1 MNLLKELNRITEDA
15 FEQAGFD
22 RKYGAV
28 QVSNRPDLCEYQING
43 ALSAAKEYHKA
54 PIMIAQAV
62 VPYLAENEAFSKAEA
77 VAPGFINLDLSA
89 SFLTLFASQMAS
101 SERFGAEAP
110 EKRRIVLDYGGPN
123 VAKPLH
129 VGHLR
134 SAIIG
139 ESVKRVMSYMGH
151 ECTGDTHLGDWGL
164 QIGLIMMRLQE
175 LQPELPYFDE
185 NYEGEYP
192 EEAPFTISELE
203 VIYPEASK
211 KSKEDPE
218 FAEKAHQA
226 TVELQKGRRGY
237 RALWKHIINVSIP
250 DLKRNYDNLDVHFE
264 LWKAESDAEPFI
276 PELLE
281 ILKEKDLARLSEGAL
296 VVDVQ
301 EETDKTPIPP
311 CIVQKSD
318 GGSLYATT
326 DLATVLMRMK
336 EIGPDEIIYFADKR
350 QELHY
355 TQFFRVSR
363 KAEIVKPETGLRFI
377 GFDTING
384 PDGKALKTREGG
396 VVRLE
401 TLISD
406 VHEKV
411 REKMRLRYG
420 DEELDPE
427 IVHRIALSALK
438 YGDLMNQAGK
448 NYIMDFDRFTSFEGN
463 TGPYILYTTV
473 RINSILR
480 KTGIE
485 AEESLDASAIRNL
498 RVESAALKAL
508 LKTAAGWPAMME
520 STASDYAPHKL
531 CAFLHDLSD
540 AFNSFYHETSILYE
554 QDEAQKK
561 GYIALLQLILKLL
574 TTGIHLLG
582 FDAPEKM

>member
-1 MNLLKELNRITEDA
+1 MNLLLELNQIAMEA
-15 FEQAGFD
+15 FEKAGFD

-28 QVSNRPDLCEYQING
+28 QLSNRPDLCEYQCNG

-62 VPYLAENEAFSKAEA
+62 VPYLCENEAFSKAEA
-77 VAPGFINLDLSA
+77 VPPGFINLDLSA
-89 SFLTLFASQMAS
+89 SFLAAFVAQMAS
-101 SERFGAEAP
+101 SERFSAETAGS
-110 EKRRIVLDYGGPN
+110 RRIVVDYGGPN

-139 ESVKRVMSYMGH
+139 ESVKRILAYMGN
-151 ECTGDTHLGDWGL
+151 ECIGDTHLGDWGL

-192 EEAPFTISELE
+192 KEAPFTISELE

-237 RALWKHIINVSIP
+237 VALWQHIINVSLP

-264 LWKAESDAEPFI
+264 LWKKESDAGPYI
-276 PELLE
+276 PELLR
-281 ILKEKDLARLSEGAL
+281 ILKEKDLARVSEGAL

-301 EETDKTPIPP
+301 EETDKVQIPP

-318 GGSLYATT
+318 GGALYATT
-326 DLATVLMRMK
+326 DLATVIMRMQ
-336 EIGPDEIIYFADKR
+336 ELDPDAIIYLADKR

-355 TQFFRVSR
+355 TQFFRVAR
-363 KAEIVKPETGLRFI
+363 KAEIVKPDTGLTFI
-377 GFDTING
+377 GFGTING

-401 TLISD
+401 TLIAD

-427 IVHRIALSALK
+427 TVHRIALSALK
-438 YGDLMNQAGK
+438 YGDLQNQAGK

-463 TGPYILYTTV
+463 TGPYILYTIV
-473 RINSILR
+473 RIRSILR
-480 KTGIE
+480 KIGIE
-485 AEESLDASAIRNL
+485 TEGVYDAEAIRAL
-498 RVESAALKAL
+498 RVETASLKGL

-520 STASDYAPHKL
+520 SAAQELAPHKI
-531 CAFLHDLSD
+531 CAYLHDLSD

-554 QDEAQKK
+554 EDPEQKK
-561 GYIALLQLILKLL
+561 GYIALLQFILALL
-574 TTGIHLLG
+574 CTGIHLLG

>member
-1 MNLLKELNRITEDA
+1 MNLLQELNRITADA
-15 FEQAGFD
+15 FEQAGLD

-28 QVSNRPDLCEYQING
+28 QVSNRPDLCEYQCNG

-54 PIMIAQAV
+54 PILIAQAV
-62 VPYLAENEAFSKAEA
+62 VPYLAENAAFSKAEA
-77 VAPGFINLDLSA
+77 VAPGFINLDLSEA
-89 SFLTLFASQMAS
+89 FLAGFVAQMAC
-101 SERFGAEAP
+101 SERFGAETS
-110 EKRRIVLDYGGPN
+110 ESRKIVVDYGGPN

-139 ESVKRVMSYMGH
+139 ESVKRILRYMGN
-151 ECTGDTHLGDWGL
+151 ECIGDTHLGDWGL
-164 QIGLIMMRLQE
+164 QIGLIIMRLQE
-175 LQPELPYFDE
+175 MHPELPYFDE
-185 NYEGEYP
+185 GFEGDYP

-237 RALWKHIINVSIP
+237 RALWQHIIRVSVS
-250 DLKRNYDNLDVHFE
+250 DLKRNYDDLDVHFE
-264 LWKAESDAEPFI
+264 LWKKESDAEPFI
-276 PELLE
+276 PELLQT
-281 ILKEKDLARLSEGAL
+281 LKDKGLARYSEGAL

-301 EETDKTPIPP
+301 EESDKVQIPP

-326 DLATVLMRMK
+326 DLATVIMRMK
-336 EIGPDEIIYFADKR
+336 EISPDDIIYFADKR

-363 KAEIVKPETGLRFI
+363 KAGLVKPETGLTFI
-377 GFDTING
+377 GFGTING
-384 PDGKALKTREGG
+384 TDGKALKTREGG

-401 TLISD
+401 TLIAD

-427 IVHRIALSALK
+427 TVHRIALSALK
-438 YGDLMNQAGK
+438 YGDLQNQAGK

-473 RINSILR
+473 RIRSILR
-480 KTGIE
+480 KAGVSEGTVNGE
-485 AEESLDASAIRNL
+485 ALKGL
-498 RVESAALKAL
+498 RVEKPSLKAL
-508 LKTAAGWPAMME
+508 LKTAAQWPAMME
-520 STASDYAPHKL
+520 GAAKELAPHKI

-554 QDEAQKK
+554 EDEKQKSA
-561 GYIALLQLILKLL
+561 YIELLKFILELL